1 MISGNDRRSWWVFWS
16 FLYVFRRLRTKLP
29 VHFLDQSLLN
39 AGEVSE
45 PDLSWGLASKTE
57 LWIFSGHLYNT
68 NSGIG
73 TDFTEADISLFA
85 LFANQSAVQ
94 KSQLAMTR
102 NRDFVDLFF
111 AEFHMK
117 SVWTLQ
123 ISPMIMPSLS
133 KVVRKGHGCS
143 LDVRWYD
150 DHLRAMPKWRDVSL
164 VKFSEL
170 LYYVI
175 FQYISA
181 IYIHII
187 II

>member
-1 MISGNDRRSWWVFWS
+1 MENPWFPENDRHSWWVFWS

-29 VHFLDQSLLN
+29 VHFLDQSLFN

-73 TDFTEADISLFA
+73 TELTEADISLFA

-102 NRDFVDLFF
+102 NRGF
-111 AEFHMK
+111 
-117 SVWTLQ
+117 
-123 ISPMIMPSLS
+123 
-133 KVVRKGHGCS
+133 
-143 LDVRWYD
+143 RWYFFRWVPHEERVNSAD
-150 DHLRAMPKWRDVSL
+150 FTNDNALSLKGSEKRPRLQPWRQMIWWSFKNHAKMVWCQ
-164 VKFSEL
+164 FS
-170 LYYVI
+170 
-175 FQYISA
+175 
-181 IYIHII
+181 
-187 II
+187 